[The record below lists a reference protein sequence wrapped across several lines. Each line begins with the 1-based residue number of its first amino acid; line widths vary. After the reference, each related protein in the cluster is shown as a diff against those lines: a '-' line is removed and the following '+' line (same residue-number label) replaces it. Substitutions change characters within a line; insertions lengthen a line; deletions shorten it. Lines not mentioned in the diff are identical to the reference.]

1 MIDMPLPPAAGGEDE
16 LDLSMEKGMD
26 KEKGEAKPLSE
37 FTDEEIM
44 AEAEARK
51 LVEPEDAA
59 MEEDVAD
66 MEGDVVDDS
75 LV

>member
-1 MIDMPLPPAAGGEDE
+1 MLFRSRRRRIRPFHG
-16 LDLSMEKGMD
+16 KGMD